1 MLMLLHS
8 MVICKLCF
16 AIHFCHYVR
25 LFHWKPFFSLP
36 YPFLN
41 PSPYTHMG
49 WHQQEDYISK
59 QEQTKKTDTNLRS
72 FELCNCLN
80 SKQDIFDV
88 IIHVQHCATAT
99 SCYMYAL
106 PMHFFA
112 SIILFRD
119 KLRESQVLCIALFLV
134 PNPSAHM
141 NWLAVRILGKSFC

>member
-1 MLMLLHS
+1 MLLHS

-25 LFHWKPFFSLP
+25 LFHWKPFYSLP

-72 FELCNCLN
+72 FELSNCLN

-88 IIHVQHCATAT
+88 IIHVQHRATAT
-99 SCYMYAL
+99 SCHMYAIS
-106 PMHFFA
+106 MHCN
-112 SIILFRD
+112 SSLFSSGISFD
-119 KLRESQVLCIALFLV
+119 SHMSLHCFVLSTKPISSHELTC
-134 PNPSAHM
+134 S
-141 NWLAVRILGKSFC
+141 